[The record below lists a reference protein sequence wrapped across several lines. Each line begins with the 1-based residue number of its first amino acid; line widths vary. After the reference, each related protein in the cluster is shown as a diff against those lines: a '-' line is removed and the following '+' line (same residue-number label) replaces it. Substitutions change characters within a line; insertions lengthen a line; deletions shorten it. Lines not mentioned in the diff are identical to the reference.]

1 MIMNKLIKKLRGV
14 VLVAGLMGLSLIS
27 LNAAAAVITFGT
39 GSSGFGGSLIQSG
52 AGYVGSDIN
61 LGSITAGAT
70 PNNNG
75 SFSITDGKM
84 NFDTAA
90 NVITIDGSVSALG
103 ITSQTLFSG
112 AFDTVSYSQLG
123 NSSFL
128 TGVGV
133 TTASADLLSAFGLD
147 PSTNF
152 EFDVYTIESN
162 QLGEIVQS
170 NMINESVVPIPAA
183 AWLLGSALFA
193 LVGVARRQKGQS
205 GA

>member
-1 MIMNKLIKKLRGV
+1 MNKLIKKLRGV
-14 VLVAGLMGLSLIS
+14 VLVAGLTGLSLIP

-52 AGYVGSDIN
+52 GGYVGSDIN
-61 LGSITAGAT
+61 LGSITAGGT
-70 PNNNG
+70 PNNSG
-75 SFSITDGKM
+75 SFSITNGEM

-103 ITSQTLFSG
+103 IITSQTLFTG

-147 PSTNF
+147 PSTDF

-170 NMINESVVPIPAA
+170 NMVNESVVPIPAA
-183 AWLLGSALFA
+183 AWLLGSALLA
-193 LVGVARRQKGQS
+193 LMGVARRQKGRS